1 MWSQD
6 RWGRTL
12 ILSFLFLLGL
22 IVSSVKAEETKGTV
36 IDKFT
41 KRPILEA
48 RVEVPG
54 TKIRAKTDTGGHF
67 ILRGLPKAETEIKI
81 KAIGYEP
88 KTVQVKTGEELKI
101 ELMPSLTIYGRELVV
116 KAKKPESQKETIIS
130 KEIVT
135 GKEVKT
141 TSVDL
146 FNDLSETLK
155 TMPGVISSGDFE
167 GQLYVR
173 GSYPME
179 TIFLLDRVF
188 IAWPYHWGGNM
199 ALFNTKLIDRVDFYA
214 GGFPAE
220 AGNALGGVV
229 DVTYKRGNR
238 EEFAA
243 GVDLSPTT
251 LDLQLEGPIKKDKS
265 SYLLSFKRTHY
276 DQVMEWLGMGE
287 EGNVYPFFYDYL
299 SRVSASLNPKDEIS
313 FYYLYSGEGMDM
325 KMEEDF
331 GSPDDEEGRFY
342 YDYLKQIASL
352 NYKHLFFDRLFN
364 ELTFSNLRDD
374 GQFRFYSP
382 TTPSEDIIDV
392 NDYSLRDDLTL
403 LYGENH
409 EFKVGTYL
417 YTSDMNFTSTF
428 RYEEINDTN
437 GGLTKETKEKS
448 YESKDNFNYAG
459 FYLWDKV
466 KLTKPLTADMGLR
479 YEYLDLTEEGV
490 ITPRLSLSY
499 SLNERTSLKAGWGVY
514 SQFVMDPYWFD
525 DENGNP
531 DLTAQ
536 KARHY
541 ILGFERKL
549 KEDLRLRIETYYK
562 DLYDLIIAD
571 EDKNYDNEGQG
582 YAKGIEF
589 FLQKKAG
596 KKLDGWISYS
606 IAESRRTKGVSSD
619 SEEEYIKE
627 ETLYPTHQDITHA
640 LSVVANYRFSK
651 KWRLALKFRYT
662 SGSPYT
668 RVVGAESGI
677 FGDEIIYKPKMGDYM
692 SERMPD
698 YQRLDVTLSRQFSFK
713 RWDLSAYLQL
723 INLYNH
729 KNIYGYY
736 YSDDYQIRKEFKMFG
751 FMPLGGVEVK
761 F

>member
-6 RWGRTL
+6 RRGRAL
-12 ILSFLFLLGL
+12 IPSFLFLLGL
-22 IVSSVKAEETKGTV
+22 IASPVKAEEIKGAV

-41 KRPILEA
+41 KRPILNA
-48 RVEVPG
+48 RVGIPG
-54 TKIRAKTDTGGHF
+54 TKVETKTDTGGHF
-67 ILRGLPKAETEIKI
+67 ILKDFLEPETEIRI
-81 KAIGYEP
+81 KAIGYEA
-88 KTVQVKTGEELKI
+88 KTVQAKAGKELKI
-101 ELMPSLTIYGRELVV
+101 ELTPSLTIYGRELVV
-116 KAKKPESQKETIIS
+116 KAKRAESQKETIVS
-130 KEIVT
+130 KDVIAEE
-135 GKEVKT
+135 EVKT

-155 TMPGVISSGDFE
+155 TLPGVVSSGDFS
-167 GQLYVR
+167 GMLYVR

-229 DVTYKRGNR
+229 DVSYKEGNKER
-238 EEFAA
+238 FKADI
-243 GVDLSPTT
+243 DLSPTT
-251 LDLQLEGPIKKDKS
+251 ADLQLEGPIKKDKS

-276 DQVMEWLGMGE
+276 DQVMKWFGMGK
-287 EGNVYPFFYDYL
+287 EGNVYPFFYDCL
-299 SRVSASLNPKDEIS
+299 TKISASINPKDELS
-313 FYYLYSGEGMDM
+313 FYLLYSGEGMDM
-325 KMEEDF
+325 KMEKDF

-342 YDYLKQIASL
+342 YDYLKRIASL
-352 NYKHLFFDRLFN
+352 NYKHLFSDRLFN

-374 GQFRFYSP
+374 GEFRFYSP
-382 TTPSEDIIDV
+382 TTPSEDIIDA

-428 RYEEINDTN
+428 KYEEISDTD

-459 FYLWDKV
+459 FYLWDKIKV
-466 KLTKPLTADMGLR
+466 KKPLTADVGLR
-479 YEYLDLTEEGV
+479 YEYMDISKEGV
-490 ITPRLSLSY
+490 LTPRLSLSY
-499 SLNERTSLKAGWGVY
+499 SLNERTNLKAGWGVY

-525 DENGNP
+525 EENGNP
-531 DLTAQ
+531 DLASQ
-536 KARHY
+536 KARYY
-541 ILGFERKL
+541 ILGLEHKL
-549 KEDLRLRIETYYK
+549 KNDMRLRIETYYK
-562 DLYDLIIAD
+562 DLYDLVIAD
-571 EDKNYDNEGQG
+571 EDKNYDNEGRG
-582 YAKGIEF
+582 HAKGIEF

-606 IAESRRTKGVSSD
+606 LSESRRTKGVSTE
-619 SEEEYIKE
+619 SEREQFKE
-627 ETLYPTHQDITHA
+627 DTLYPTDQDITHA

-651 KWRLALKFRYT
+651 KWQLALKFRYT
-662 SGSPYT
+662 SGPPYT
-668 RVVGAESGI
+668 PIIGVKSDI
-677 FGDEIIYKPKMGDYM
+677 FGDETIYKPIKGAYM
-692 SERMPD
+692 SEKMPD
-698 YQRLDVTLSRQFSFK
+698 YQRLDLTLSRQFNFK
-713 RWDLSAYLQL
+713 KWDLSTYLQL
-723 INLYNH
+723 INFYNH

-736 YSDDYQIRKEFKMFG
+736 YSDDYLEKKEFKMFG
-751 FMPLGGVEVK
+751 FMPLGGVEAK